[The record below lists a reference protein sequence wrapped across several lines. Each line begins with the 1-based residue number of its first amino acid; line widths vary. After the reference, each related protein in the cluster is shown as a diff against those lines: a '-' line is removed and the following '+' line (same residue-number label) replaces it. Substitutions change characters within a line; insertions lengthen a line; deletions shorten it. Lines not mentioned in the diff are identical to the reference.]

1 MIATSLRESCN
12 KTEKKKVTF
21 RSYKNFDEAQLNN
34 DLSRVPFQVTH
45 TFDDVDDIYWAHE
58 LLLREVI
65 EEHAPTKEKTPKPNP
80 PPYMNSH
87 YRKIIYKTRQARNS
101 YNKNQTPE
109 NWKEIT
115 KPRNMKTK
123 IKRESI
129 SVYFLEQCGG
139 GPKSKDF
146 WPTIKPFL
154 SQKSTIK
161 DDPNII
167 LKEDEKLVSDQ
178 NIVSEKMNDFY
189 VNIAQNIGIYSTLK
203 VNDEHPSIK
212 KIKEQ
217 NLNKNFEFSSIT
229 EKQVSTCI
237 KKTSSQKSN
246 RS

>member
-1 MIATSLRESCN
+1 
-12 KTEKKKVTF
+12 
-21 RSYKNFDEAQLNN
+21 
-34 DLSRVPFQVTH
+34 
-45 TFDDVDDIYWAHE
+45 
-58 LLLREVI
+58 
-65 EEHAPTKEKTPKPNP
+65 
-80 PPYMNSH
+80 
-87 YRKIIYKTRQARNS
+87 
-101 YNKNQTPE
+101 
-109 NWKEIT
+109 
-115 KPRNMKTK
+115 MKTK

-129 SVYFLEQCGG
+129 SVYFIERCGG

-167 LKEDEKLVSDQ
+167 LKEDEKLISDQ

-189 VNIAQNIGIYSTLK
+189 VNIAQNFGINSTLK

-212 KIKEQ
+212 KVKEQ
-217 NLNKNFEFSSIT
+217 NLNKNFEFSAIA

>member
-1 MIATSLRESCN
+1 
-12 KTEKKKVTF
+12 
-21 RSYKNFDEAQLNN
+21 
-34 DLSRVPFQVTH
+34 
-45 TFDDVDDIYWAHE
+45 
-58 LLLREVI
+58 
-65 EEHAPTKEKTPKPNP
+65 
-80 PPYMNSH
+80 
-87 YRKIIYKTRQARNS
+87 
-101 YNKNQTPE
+101 
-109 NWKEIT
+109 
-115 KPRNMKTK
+115 MKTK

-129 SVYFLEQCGG
+129 SVYFLERCGG

-167 LKEDEKLVSDQ
+167 LKEDEKLISDQ

-189 VNIAQNIGIYSTLK
+189 VNIAQNIGINSALK

-217 NLNKNFEFSSIT
+217 NLNKNFEFSAIT